1 MISAF
6 ALFWILPQKSVNM
19 LTVGRRDLING
30 RNLLFLF
37 SEVQKN
43 RIIMSLLCFLVILYL
58 WLVRIVKK
66 WLQVLIFPR
75 IVLSWIYHKL
85 LDSVILDYFNRIVML
100 VFSKTLF
107 SFQVFWLVNN
117 WFFRSRWFEVV
128 KTVSMIGLIRW
139 VLMICIIGMKS

>member
-37 SEVQKN
+37 SEVQEN
-43 RIIMSLLCFLVILYL
+43 RIIMSLLCFFVIFYL
-58 WLVRIVKK
+58 WFVRIVKE

-85 LDSVILDYFNRIVML
+85 LDSVVLNYFNRIVML

-107 SFQVFWLVNN
+107 SFQVFWLVNG
-117 WFFRSRWFEVV
+117 WFFSSRWFEVV

-139 VLMICIIGMKS
+139 VLMICIIGVKP